1 MLKHALRWPSAVLF
15 TLLAAALPAGATPG
29 VTANTIVLGQSAAL
43 TGPSAQLG
51 IEMRDGAQAW
61 FDHINS
67 KGGVAGR
74 KIVLKTLD
82 DGYDAAQAV
91 KNTQQLVHNDNV
103 FALFGYVGQ
112 ATSTASMRSVEKED
126 VPFFAPL
133 AGGESL
139 HGQFRPN
146 VFNIRAGNVLEM
158 EKIIENLKGMGA
170 KKIAAVYYNDAP
182 GKAIFDVFERTLK
195 THNLALLGSAT
206 VERNST
212 DVSAA
217 VAKLRPLQAT
227 AVLIITAYPA
237 SAAFIRGMR
246 KDAISVPFFWNL
258 SFTGSQGLASALG
271 KDAAGVMISQVMP
284 SPWNKNM
291 ALNKEYTKLYLNKP
305 GSAPGFSSLEGFIA
319 AKAFVKGL
327 ERAGKNLT
335 RASFREGVEGL
346 NGTDLG
352 GFTLK
357 FSPTNHEASSYVE
370 LTVIRNDGTF
380 LY

>member
-1 MLKHALRWPSAVLF
+1 MLKHALHWPSAVLF

-29 VTANTIVLGQSAAL
+29 VTANTVVLGQSAAL

-51 IEMRDGAQAW
+51 TEMRDGAQAW

-91 KNTQQLVHNDNV
+91 KNTRQLVQHDDV
-103 FALFGYVGQ
+103 FALFGYVGH
-112 ATSTASMRSVEKED
+112 ATSTAAMKSVENED

-133 AGGESL
+133 AGGDAL

-158 EKIIENLKGMGA
+158 EKIIENLNGMGA
-170 KKIAAVYYNDAP
+170 KKIAAVYYNDAA
-182 GKAIFDVFERTLK
+182 GKAIFDDFERTLK
-195 THNLALLGSAT
+195 KHKLSVVGSAT

-212 DVSAA
+212 DVAAA

-227 AVLIITAYPA
+227 AVMLITAYPT
-237 SAAFIRGMR
+237 SAAFIQAMR
-246 KDAISVPFFWNL
+246 KGAISSPYFWNL

-271 KDAAGVMISQVMP
+271 KEAAGVMISQVMP

-291 ALNKEYTKLYLNKP
+291 ALNKEYAKLYLNKP
-305 GSAPGFSSLEGFIA
+305 GRVPGFSSLEGFIA

-327 ERAGKNLT
+327 ERAGTRLT
-335 RASFREGVEGL
+335 RASFREGVEAL

-370 LTVIRNDGTF
+370 LTVIRTDGTF